1 MSGRSDIKPGSNGWR
16 RLSYTCNCGWV
27 DWGHALPG
35 SALELKRQTD
45 NEKPGLSILKKVDV
59 TLEGDP
65 AYILVYGQAMGA
77 GPIRVSTRRHW
88 IVKKNLTNPQKMSA
102 ALGIFL
108 NASFRFERLQ
118 GAFPFSIVSGA
129 SSFSPEDL
137 VSNLI
142 GFFSAYKSIPQVQMR
157 KICGEVSVDESYRVW
172 DEHLPNGLSGL
183 RNRSPRPILF
193 PCPECKGNN
202 AFPSVLTS
210 VKPMNA
216 GTNWVRLK
224 KRFIDG
230 RIVNARRAINVTSQ
244 GIVKLR

>member
-1 MSGRSDIKPGSNGWR
+1 MSDRGDIKPNSKGWR
-16 RLSYTCNCGWV
+16 RLSYTCHCGWV

-45 NEKPGLSILKKVDV
+45 NEHTNLSLLRKINV
-59 TLEGDP
+59 TLEGEP
-65 AYILVYGQAMGA
+65 AYILVYGQAKGA
-77 GPIRVSTRRHW
+77 GPLRVSTRRHW
-88 IVKKNLTNPQKMSA
+88 IVRKNLTKNQRMAA

-108 NASFRFERLQ
+108 NASFQFERLQ
-118 GAFPFSIVSGA
+118 GSFPFSIVSGA

-142 GFFSAYKSIPQVQMR
+142 GFFSAYKSTPQAQMR
-157 KICGEVSVDESYRVW
+157 KICGEVGVEESYRVW
-172 DEHLPNGLSGL
+172 DEHLPNGLGGL
-183 RNRSPRPILF
+183 KNKTPRPILF
-193 PCPECKGNN
+193 PSNECKGSSV
-202 AFPSVLTS
+202 FPSILTS

-230 RIVNARRAINVTSQ
+230 RIVNARRPINVTSQ